1 MTSRARAQA
10 GRPGLRVTVTS
21 RPGKRV
27 RAPGLGAWLASA
39 APRSARGEVCVAFVS
54 DAAIR
59 TLNARYRGKDAATDV
74 LSFPS
79 GDAGSLGDIA
89 IAVGVATRQAAAAG
103 HPFGVEARVLAL
115 HGLLHLLGYDHET
128 DGGRMRRAERR
139 LRRAGGLREGLI
151 ERGSVER

>member
-1 MTSRARAQA
+1 
-10 GRPGLRVTVTS
+10 V
-21 RPGKRV
+21 
-27 RAPGLGAWLASA
+27 PGLGAWLASV
-39 APRSARGEVCVAFVS
+39 APSSARGEVCVAFVS

-59 TLNARYRGKDAATDV
+59 TLNARHRGKDAATDV

-79 GDAGSLGDIA
+79 GEAGSLGDIA
-89 IAVGVATRQAAAAG
+89 IATGVARRQAAAAG
-103 HPFGVEARVLAL
+103 HAFGVEARVLAL

-128 DGGRMRRAERR
+128 DGGRMGRAERR